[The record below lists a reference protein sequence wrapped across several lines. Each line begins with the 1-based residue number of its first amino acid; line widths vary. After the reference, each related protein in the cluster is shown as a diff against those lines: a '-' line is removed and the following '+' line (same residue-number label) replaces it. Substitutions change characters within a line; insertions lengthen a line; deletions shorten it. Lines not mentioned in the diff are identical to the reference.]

1 MLLFFCCASLLNSIF
16 FKEHYILVLK
26 HNLHVH
32 LWKGT
37 IQQFVIVS
45 VANDGSSQ
53 NFHSSDL
60 LKHFDIFAGES
71 LFYILLYKSNLSFLK
86 YQGLMLNENFQ
97 IRRILFKFKDHN
109 YTFYQMST
117 SNFEFCFLFPTIF
130 SFIFSTNLH
139 LFFMPAI
146 FITVERMASS
156 VTPSKQIL

>member
-1 MLLFFCCASLLNSIF
+1 M
-16 FKEHYILVLK
+16 
-26 HNLHVH
+26 
-32 LWKGT
+32 
-37 IQQFVIVS
+37 QQFVIVS

-139 LFFMPAI
+139 LFFY
-146 FITVERMASS
+146 ASHFYYRGENGIQCY
-156 VTPSKQIL
+156 TIKANFTKFRYLCFYNNK